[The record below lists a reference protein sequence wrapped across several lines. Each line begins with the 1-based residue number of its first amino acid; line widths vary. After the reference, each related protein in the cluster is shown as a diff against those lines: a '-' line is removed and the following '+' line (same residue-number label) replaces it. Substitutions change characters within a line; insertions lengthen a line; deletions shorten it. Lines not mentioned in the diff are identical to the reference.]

1 MYKYICIYTSIPV
14 CVKKGTISKHNFL
27 KFLSP
32 PPLLVKVDEDTDW
45 PMRLSKKRY
54 HFCESHLGSRIHCNI
69 DSKGG
74 GPKLSN
80 TGFFK
85 WYLFSHTP
93 EEGKLRK
100 T

>member
-1 MYKYICIYTSIPV
+1 MPLPLLKWLYVYCECSYRCVCV

-27 KFLSP
+27 KFFSP
-32 PPLLVKVDEDTDW
+32 SPLLAKVDEDTDW

-54 HFCESHLGSRIHCNI
+54 HFCEMHLGSRVHCNI

-80 TGFFK
+80 SLSFQ
-85 WYLFSHTP
+85 
-93 EEGKLRK
+93 
-100 T
+100 